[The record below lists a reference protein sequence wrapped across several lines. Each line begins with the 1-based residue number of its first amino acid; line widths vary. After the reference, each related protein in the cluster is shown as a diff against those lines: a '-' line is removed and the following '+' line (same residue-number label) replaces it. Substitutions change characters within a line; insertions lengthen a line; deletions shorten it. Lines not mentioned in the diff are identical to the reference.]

1 MLRRPPRSTRTDTL
15 FPYTTLFRSACIGR
29 RPTPMSKL
37 SLAVSTLIDTPTRG
51 PTCDETE
58 QGRRAWLRPAADSA
72 PRPEARPGDK
82 KVARQAGEMPVG
94 PVRKGDGL

>member
-1 MLRRPPRSTRTDTL
+1 MIRRPPSTTRTDTL
-15 FPYTTLFRSACIGR
+15 LPYTTLFRSISLFPIEPGQGACIGR

-82 KVARQAGEMPVG
+82 KEIGRAQ
-94 PVRKGDGL
+94 D

>member
-1 MLRRPPRSTRTDTL
+1 MRISDWSSNVCSSDL
-15 FPYTTLFRSACIGR
+15 
-29 RPTPMSKL
+29 MSKL

-94 PVRKGDGL
+94 RSEERRVGEECVGTCRSRGSPYH